1 MWSVFFVFLSY
12 LDRNLVKGDFPSPSL
27 GVGDE
32 AGEVFYMFNGTFC
45 AKSARVGAH
54 DLHQVS
60 DGVEEVRSVRDP
72 RGGLLDCAVV
82 SSPMEVKSFMHV
94 CRLGLRDRRRRA
106 QPRDWESW
114 PADVATAKAR
124 CRAFWRAKLGPGPV
138 RASPA
143 PQGQT
148 AGAERGES
156 QDVGGA
162 RTAPRR
168 TKRGFTYP
176 GTLWCGAGN
185 NAEHYDHLG
194 EFADTDSCC
203 REHDHCPYVIQPFSS
218 RYGYRN
224 FRWHTICHC
233 DCDNALK
240 ACLRKVNDTSSRVV
254 GQAFFNVIQ
263 VPCFEFRYEEQC
275 VERLWYGWCQRYEK
289 VPIAVAQESVTYDFG
304 GIEVIN
310 ELTIAPPARKDEEEE
325 GARAPA
331 TATQA
336 PPALGHMVTAAED
349 FIKVLATVS
358 TSQST
363 AAESAKEERE
373 QGAEQKKNKKT
384 SRKKNKKNK
393 NKKKKKGKGK
403 RRRQGITDV
412 SKLEGVGSIPRS
424 VSPADGSLAKSDF
437 LEDPGRYDHKGR
449 FAAPRDGF
457 LDAGGRDDPFN
468 DVMQDEPLG
477 ATPAGTRTPPP
488 PRAVEMAAGEPV
500 PRGAQQSNGGLPPAP
515 PGKSTPRPPKS
526 KRPRS
531 KESRGKKRRKTP
543 RNSTNPTKEGTH
555 ILV

>member
-1 MWSVFFVFLSY
+1 
-12 LDRNLVKGDFPSPSL
+12 
-27 GVGDE
+27 
-32 AGEVFYMFNGTFC
+32 MFNGTFC

-54 DLHQVS
+54 DLHQVP

-94 CRLGLRDRRRRA
+94 CRLGLRDRR
-106 QPRDWESW
+106 
-114 PADVATAKAR
+114 
-124 CRAFWRAKLGPGPV
+124 

-304 GIEVIN
+304 GIEVID

-363 AAESAKEERE
+363 VAESAKEERE

-384 SRKKNKKNK
+384 SRKK
-393 NKKKKKGKGK
+393 
-403 RRRQGITDV
+403 
-412 SKLEGVGSIPRS
+412 
-424 VSPADGSLAKSDF
+424 
-437 LEDPGRYDHKGR
+437 
-449 FAAPRDGF
+449 
-457 LDAGGRDDPFN
+457 
-468 DVMQDEPLG
+468 
-477 ATPAGTRTPPP
+477 
-488 PRAVEMAAGEPV
+488 
-500 PRGAQQSNGGLPPAP
+500 
-515 PGKSTPRPPKS
+515 
-526 KRPRS
+526 
-531 KESRGKKRRKTP
+531 
-543 RNSTNPTKEGTH
+543 
-555 ILV
+555 